1 MSIAEERNI
10 AEERKQKKWEQDMK
24 KKTLRENV
32 KMLKGKGY
40 SDMAV
45 SKFLKIPLTTVRAY
59 MDT

>member
-24 KKTLRENV
+24 KKTLIENV

-45 SKFLKIPLTTVRAY
+45 SKFLKIPLSKVRTY
-59 MDT
+59 TNT

>member
-10 AEERKQKKWEQDMK
+10 AEECKRKKWEQDMK
-24 KKTLRENV
+24 KKTLTENV

-45 SKFLKIPLTTVRAY
+45 SKFLKIPLSKVRAY
-59 MDT
+59 TNA